1 MQLILHF
8 KNEKIDLSGL
18 NAKDSDF
25 EKMWVARLHTQ
36 KFETLLLQLHFPMS
50 KKEAETIGVYYKDE
64 TPQYIHRRLVHD
76 VAVDYLIVVE
86 AWMLAVYFEK
96 KAFEINFQKKQ
107 HNLQNQ
113 KVVRA
118 ERQEK
123 MAKRVAYMEQIAD
136 NWIKK
141 SKHNF
146 RNWRETFETEE
157 VESDRL
163 LQLLD
168 KKMLS

>member
-8 KNEKIDLSGL
+8 KNEKIDLSSL
-18 NAKDSDF
+18 MVKDSDF
-25 EKMWVARLHTQ
+25 EKMWVARLHAD
-36 KFETLLLQLHFPMS
+36 KIEKSLLQSHFPMS

-86 AWMLAVYFEK
+86 AWMLEVYFEK
-96 KAFEINFQKKQ
+96 KAFQINFQKKQ
-107 HNLQNQ
+107 EVRQTQ
-113 KVVRA
+113 KALRA
-118 ERQEK
+118 EQQEK
-123 MAKRVAYMEQIAD
+123 MAKRVAFMEQIAD
-136 NWIKK
+136 NWLEK
-141 SKHNF
+141 SKRNF
-146 RNWRETFETEE
+146 HNWREAFEAEE
-157 VESDRL
+157 VESDKL